1 MQAQIYQVDSFSDKP
16 FRGNPA
22 GVCLLEKPAPEKWMQ
37 QLAMEMNL
45 SETAFCYPLENGYR
59 LRWFTPIAEVELCG
73 HATLATAH
81 VLFETG
87 AVKPDQMARFQTM
100 SGWLTVTMKN
110 GRLQMDFPATPA
122 VPCNLSPELPKAL
135 GLTHILWSGKNEVD
149 YLIEVGSEE
158 EVVGLRPDFRQLA
171 AATQRGVIV
180 TARSVNPDYDFISRF
195 FAPAIGI
202 DEDPVTGSAH
212 CTLGPYWM
220 NKLKKSVFTA
230 YQASR
235 RGGIVLVE
243 VKEDRILLG
252 GNAVTIF
259 AAQFSQLVR
268 ETMVP

>member
-1 MQAQIYQVDSFSDKP
+1 MQAQLYQVDSFTEQA

-59 LRWFTPIAEVELCG
+59 LRWFTPVAEVELCG

-87 AVKPDQMARFQTM
+87 AVKPDQAARFQTM

-110 GRLQMDFPATPA
+110 RRLQMDFPATPA
-122 VPCNLSPELPKAL
+122 AHCELPAALPKSL
-135 GLTHILWSGKNEVD
+135 GLTLILWSGKNEVD
-149 YLIEVGSEE
+149 YLIEAGSEK
-158 EVVGLRPDFRQLA
+158 EVVGLQPDFRQLA
-171 AATQRGVIV
+171 AITQRGVIV
-180 TARSVNPDYDFISRF
+180 TARSDRQEIDFISRF

-212 CTLGPYWM
+212 CTLGPYWT
-220 NKLKKSVFTA
+220 NKLNKSVFTA

-235 RGGIVLVE
+235 RCGIVRVE
-243 VKEDRILLG
+243 VKGNRILLG
-252 GNAVTIF
+252 GTAVTIF
-259 AAQFSQLVR
+259 SARLSEMVTGAQ
-268 ETMVP
+268 

>member
-1 MQAQIYQVDSFSDKP
+1 MQAQLYQVDSFSDKP

-45 SETAFCYPLENGYR
+45 SETAFCFPQNDGFR

-87 AVKPDQMARFQTM
+87 AVKPDQTARFQTM
-100 SGWLTVTMKN
+100 SGILTVTLNK

-122 VPCNLSPELPKAL
+122 APCNLPPELQKAL
-135 GLTHILWSGKNEVD
+135 GLGQIVWCGKNAVD
-149 YLIEVGSEE
+149 YIIEMESEKE
-158 EVVGLRPDFRQLA
+158 IVELRPDFRRLA

-180 TARSVNPDYDFISRF
+180 TALSDNPDYDFVSRF

-212 CTLGPYWM
+212 CTLGPYWQ
-220 NKLKKSVFTA
+220 NKLKTSVFTA

-235 RGGIVLVE
+235 RGGIVQVG
-243 VKEDRILLG
+243 VKGERILLG
-252 GNAVTIF
+252 GTAVTIF
-259 AAQFSQLVR
+259 AAQLSQRVR
-268 ETMVP
+268 ETMVL